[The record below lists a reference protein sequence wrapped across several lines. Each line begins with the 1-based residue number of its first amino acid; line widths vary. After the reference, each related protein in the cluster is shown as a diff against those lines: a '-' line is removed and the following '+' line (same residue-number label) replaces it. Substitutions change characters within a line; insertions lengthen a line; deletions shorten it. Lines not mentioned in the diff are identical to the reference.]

1 LNRGEKEQGRTGR
14 DERRGRLCDQED
26 QKESNQDQDLGD
38 PHPLREKREKEK
50 EKEKEK
56 KKKKEKNKIKKE
68 EVQLVEAQNH
78 PFLGGKGG
86 ELDRP

>member
-1 LNRGEKEQGRTGR
+1 LRKRKGEGE
-14 DERRGRLCDQED
+14 
-26 QKESNQDQDLGD
+26 
-38 PHPLREKREKEK
+38 EKEK
-50 EKEKEK
+50 E
-56 KKKKEKNKIKKE
+56 KKKEKNKIKKE